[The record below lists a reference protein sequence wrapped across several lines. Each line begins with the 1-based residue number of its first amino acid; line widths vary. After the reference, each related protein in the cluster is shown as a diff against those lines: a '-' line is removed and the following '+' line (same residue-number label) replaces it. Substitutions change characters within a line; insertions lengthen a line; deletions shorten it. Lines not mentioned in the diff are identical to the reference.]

1 MSDFSVEIPG
11 VLISVRNYLDQI
23 RDEESVVDVNPVR
36 FEYADASPDMV
47 AVDGSHSFIFDFSGI
62 KLAAIRVC
70 ALTYEFVD
78 KELDGK
84 IGYKL
89 RHNLV
94 AEHPILVSSHE
105 SFVREQSEVYQK
117 LLKSARKSQLKKTH
131 IYIANELRRY
141 EECKLMNRV
150 AGEVSGKILAFDGA
164 LTTPPPFLDEFAHL
178 MEDTIRLC
186 EKNENILV
194 GISKDS
200 ETHMLGQISTDE
212 ELLRKLVKTPA
223 LYYLRAEYEKTHPQ
237 PHYGD
242 IYFAKLF
249 PRAPKWFRVDV
260 GTFKDDPD
268 YVFSAISHYARSEIC
283 PGYPYPLLEAHRY
296 VVTVRHLREMYEN
309 VVPKLA
315 PKYGISIEDV
325 INGRTNIDGL
335 RRQAFH
341 EFLDRTSKVKP

>member
-1 MSDFSVEIPG
+1 MGDFSADLPG
-11 VLISVRNYLDQI
+11 VLTSVQNYLDQI
-23 RDEESVVDVNPVR
+23 QDKESVVDVNPIR
-36 FEYADASPDMV
+36 FEWADTSPDMV

-62 KLAAIRVC
+62 KLAVIRVC
-70 ALTYEFVD
+70 ALIYEFVD
-78 KELDGK
+78 KEFDGK

-89 RHNLV
+89 RRNLV
-94 AEHPILVSSHE
+94 VEHPILVSSHE
-105 SFVREQSEVYQK
+105 SFVRDQSEVYQR
-117 LLKSARKSQLKKTH
+117 LLKSARKSQLKTH
-131 IYIANELRRY
+131 TYIANELRRY

-150 AGEVSGKILAFDGA
+150 AGEISGKILALDGA

-200 ETHMLGQISTDE
+200 ATHRLGQVSTDE
-212 ELLRKLVKTPA
+212 DLLRKLVKTPA
-223 LYYLRAEYEKTHPQ
+223 LYYLRAECEDAHPQ

-260 GTFKDDPD
+260 GTFKNDPD
-268 YVFSAISHYARSEIC
+268 HVFSAISQYARSEIC
-283 PGYPYPLLEAHRY
+283 PGYPYPLLEAHKY

-309 VVPKLA
+309 VVLKLA
-315 PKYGISIEDV
+315 PKYGISMEDV
-325 INGRTNIDGL
+325 ISGRTNIDGL
-335 RRQAFH
+335 KTSAFH
-341 EFLDRTSKVKP
+341 ELLDRISKVKP

>member
-1 MSDFSVEIPG
+1 MSDFSVELPG
-11 VLISVRNYLDQI
+11 VLRSVQNYLGQI
-23 RDEESVVDVNPVR
+23 QDEESKVDVNPIR
-36 FEYADASPDMV
+36 FECADASSDMV

-70 ALTYEFVD
+70 ALTYEFV
-78 KELDGK
+78 ENVDGK

-89 RHNLV
+89 RRDIVVERSLL
-94 AEHPILVSSHE
+94 ISSHE
-105 SFVREQSEVYQK
+105 SFVKEQSEVYQK
-117 LLKSARKSQLKKTH
+117 LFKSARKSQLNT
-131 IYIANELRRY
+131 YTYLANELRRY

-150 AGEVSGKILAFDGA
+150 AGEVSGKILALDGT
-164 LTTPPPFLDEFAHL
+164 LITPPPFLDEFAHL

-200 ETHMLGQISTDE
+200 ATRMLGQISTAE

-223 LYYLRAEYEKTHPQ
+223 LYYLRAECEDAHLQ

-249 PRAPKWFRVDV
+249 PHAPKWFRVDV

-268 YVFSAISHYARSEIC
+268 HVFSALSQYARSEIC

-309 VVPKLA
+309 VVLKLS
-315 PKYGISIEDV
+315 PKYGISMKDV

-341 EFLDRTSKVKP
+341 EFLDRISKVKS